1 MKILVIGSCTGSKD
15 APGCPK
21 TAMLTEADFDDPD
34 RFQRREKELSKWL
47 RPAAEMYTGRQH
59 TQMME
64 GVSLIRSTFG
74 ADACDVAIL
83 SAGYGLIPEDRPIVP
98 YNVTF
103 KGMGTLRIK
112 ARGENLGVPREI
124 RKLTADYP
132 VVFFLLGDEYLLSTL
147 PPLSPNRGQK
157 FIHLGSPK
165 LREVRGA
172 DVVVVP
178 AGKEAEKE
186 FHQKTMFVKGKLFN
200 LLALGLIVHPAK
212 WADALRDC
220 NVDTLLARIRLG
232 GQHV

>member
-1 MKILVIGSCTGSKD
+1 MACALSARPSGLTLVTSPSCPQGMALISENGQSSLTTSRLRVWARRASKRVARNSAYLGESKTD
-15 APGCPK
+15 SRLPGCLLPSG
-21 TAMLTEADFDDPD
+21 
-34 RFQRREKELSKWL
+34 RRIS
-47 RPAAEMYTGRQH
+47 
-59 TQMME
+59 
-64 GVSLIRSTFG
+64 
-74 ADACDVAIL
+74 
-83 SAGYGLIPEDRPIVP
+83 
-98 YNVTF
+98 
-103 KGMGTLRIK
+103 
-112 ARGENLGVPREI
+112 
-124 RKLTADYP
+124 
-132 VVFFLLGDEYLLSTL
+132 LSTL